1 MNQSTQL
8 TLTILKDN
16 FDFEVTDMGDFWIAE
31 KAEIKLIQPKSE
43 ILSCHFPFQ
52 IATDDEITL
61 LFITEVNTV
70 QDLQYLARLTDN
82 LLLFTM

>member
-1 MNQSTQL
+1 MHHSTQL

-52 IATDDEITL
+52 IVTEDEITL

-70 QDLQYLARLTDN
+70 QDLQYLARLSDS